1 MPKNRIEPGLQ
12 DNGETL
18 SESESRRENE
28 NTERGTDRDKI
39 STLDDLL
46 TDWERQYFKVKLI
59 KGQVKVTCLF
69 DLEIGEYN
77 QVVENCAVECE
88 QRIKH
93 RHEESVDKLRENGVQ
108 VVPSAP
114 SGKKLQDMIDITPEN
129 INNIYDVVILGSG
142 PAGLTAGLFAS
153 RSGLNTLV
161 LGSST
166 GLLSETKHLDNFPS
180 FIGGTADT
188 TNAASSS
195 ASSSH
200 NKASD
205 DLTDRREK
213 ARKAALARLEKQQ
226 QSSVSI
232 EQTDK

>member
-12 DNGETL
+12 DNRETL
-18 SESESRRENE
+18 SKSESGRENE
-28 NTERGTDRDKI
+28 NKKRGADRDKI

-69 DLEIGEYN
+69 DLEVGEYN

-114 SGKKLQDMIDITPEN
+114 SGKKLQDMVDDMIKSPSNEYKDRIQN
-129 INNIYDVVILGSG
+129 
-142 PAGLTAGLFAS
+142 
-153 RSGLNTLV
+153 RLNEVYKLRK
-161 LGSST
+161 G
-166 GLLSETKHLDNFPS
+166 
-180 FIGGTADT
+180 
-188 TNAASSS
+188 
-195 ASSSH
+195 
-200 NKASD
+200 
-205 DLTDRREK
+205 EK
-213 ARKAALARLEKQQ
+213 R
-226 QSSVSI
+226 
-232 EQTDK
+232 